1 MDSNFQALF
10 SHLTHDQVKAVL
22 QDLWRKNDEK
32 QHELDKIRKENDKN
46 KNELDKI
53 RREKYQKSLKIMTMG
68 KAIDALTNKIEVLQ
82 MSKASA
88 NLSCPV
94 CLENFD
100 SEDHRAY
107 VLNCPHMICSK
118 CLHPALQPDVNLLV
132 YKRTR
137 TSGLIS
143 RQATNSERRNN
154 RHIIHDENHPSK
166 RCPICREPVTT
177 KLRKIFLNKGQC

>member
-10 SHLTHDQVKAVL
+10 THLTHDQVKAML

-32 QHELDKIRKENDKN
+32 QTEIDMIRQENDKN

-68 KAIDALTNKIEVLQ
+68 KRIDALTNKIEVLK
-82 MSKASA
+82 MSAAGA

-100 SEDHRAY
+100 TEDHQAY
-107 VLNCPHMICSK
+107 VLSCPHMICSK

-132 YKRTR
+132 YKR
-137 TSGLIS
+137 S
-143 RQATNSERRNN
+143 RNQIFRFNFQMY
-154 RHIIHDENHPSK
+154 ENF
-166 RCPICREPVTT
+166 
-177 KLRKIFLNKGQC
+177 IFPKCLS